1 MTQLQLCFL
10 TPLSPLVTVHSVS
23 LFSQEGERLIVEKPE
38 LSTTVQRK
46 LIEIRDCWLDLE
58 NSTQA
63 KALQLFENDR
73 AQQIAQN
80 YSRLNERVQQ
90 LELQLIHC
98 DHGHDLTSV
107 NKQLK
112 KLQVSFRC

>member
-1 MTQLQLCFL
+1 MA
-10 TPLSPLVTVHSVS
+10 
-23 LFSQEGERLIVEKPE
+23 EKPE
-38 LSTTVQRK
+38 LSAMARQK
-46 LIEIRDCWLDLE
+46 LSEIRECWLELE
-58 NSTQA
+58 NSTQV

-80 YSRLNERVQQ
+80 YSRLNERVQE

-112 KLQVSFRC
+112 KLQVSFQHWQL